1 MDGFWIGI
9 VGNLLASFI
18 FEILRPHLPLLHG
31 QITQGS
37 SSQLGRNDPESFS
50 YPTTDDI
57 ELDIFSRRRR
67 TVQGFIR
74 GVFFYFIHLYLLSFA
89 ISLPISVYL
98 QLNQHGISLSNAR
111 FIGHLLPAI
120 RFETFPFDINFLK
133 ITLTLVF
140 PLFLVARFISL
151 PFWKLGAYFGYR
163 DLFFQRKVQFSV
175 YLILCIVIAAH
186 TVYLFFP
193 VPYETAWGSVL
204 IAVLFGFLYS
214 SSSSSNRS

>member
-18 FEILRPHLPLLHG
+18 FELLRPHLPLLHG
-31 QITQGS
+31 QIMPES
-37 SSQLGRNDPESFS
+37 VPQLGGNNPSNPTNNDTE
-50 YPTTDDI
+50 I
-57 ELDIFSRRRR
+57 DIFTRRRR
-67 TVQGFIR
+67 TFQDFVR
-74 GVFFYFIHLYLLSFA
+74 GVFFYFIHLYLLYFS
-89 ISLPISVYL
+89 ISLPISFYL
-98 QLNQHGISLSNAR
+98 QFNQHGISLNDAR
-111 FIGHLLPAI
+111 FIGHFLPAI

-133 ITLTLVF
+133 ITLALVF

-163 DLFFQRKVQFSV
+163 NLFFQRKVQLSV

-193 VPYETAWGSVL
+193 VPYTTAW
-204 IAVLFGFLYS
+204 IAVVLAVLVGLSYS
-214 SSSSSNRS
+214 SSSRN